1 MNTEIQKF
9 RDIIAENIRVARAR
23 KNITQEILAEMAGIS
38 TKHVT
43 KIENA
48 GVTTNVYFICK
59 IAQALDVTLDELVTE
74 YKRIKLLS
82 GGA

>member
-1 MNTEIQKF
+1 MNENIQKF

-23 KNITQEILAEMAGIS
+23 KNITQETLAEMAGIS

-48 GVTTNVYFICK
+48 GVATNVYFRD
-59 IAQALDVTLDELVTE
+59 LYT
-74 YKRIKLLS
+74 
-82 GGA
+82 

>member
-1 MNTEIQKF
+1 MNQEIQKF

-23 KNITQEILAEMAGIS
+23 KNITQETLAELAGIS

-48 GVTTNVYFICK
+48 GVTTNIYFIHK
-59 IAQALDVTLDELVTE
+59 IAKALDVTIDELVTE
-74 YKRIKLLS
+74 YKRMK
-82 GGA
+82 